1 MCLRVY
7 LCVCLKKHTW
17 STKVVAVIAST
28 TELAQMITEIF
39 KRILSTFKNKT
50 KKNENR
56 ARGEAKAKKKLI
68 ILALK
73 KQNKTKNLKEGRD
86 SLRTGIVDLRK
97 TAYSSASDRCA
108 IFLFCAYRP
117 SIKDDDKL
125 QA

>member
-1 MCLRVY
+1 M
-7 LCVCLKKHTW
+7 
-17 STKVVAVIAST
+17 IAST

-50 KKNENR
+50 KNENR